1 MKLLPD
7 SIRTRTILVLLIGL
21 TASHLASTVVYSTD
35 RDQVLA
41 AANEQRVIDRLAV
54 LAQVVDTTAEVS
66 RPNVAEAISS
76 PTLHVVWERNA
87 AVAADHREDEKREPI
102 RAALAP
108 HFGALDENR
117 LHVFVVAPAGPAP
130 RAFAS
135 ALHFLHHHPS
145 DQRLQV
151 SLALKDGSWVH
162 FHLSIDE
169 APTTWSR
176 ESMIS
181 TLVMLLGTLVIAIWA
196 TRWIT
201 APLASFA
208 RAAERLGMDVSAQ
221 PLPEDGPQ
229 EVRAAARAFNQMQR
243 RIRSFVED
251 RLAMLAAVSHDLR
264 TPITRLRLR
273 TEQLPI
279 AVLQQDK
286 MLQDLDEMEQMVS
299 SSLAFAKDEAT
310 DEPNQPIDLTA
321 LLGSICDDLT
331 DAGFDADFEWTDRLV
346 YRGRPLAMK
355 RLFSNLIENAVRYG
369 QCARVRAIA
378 HPGRIEV
385 VVRDQGPG
393 IPDAQLEQ
401 VFKPFFRLESSRNK
415 RTGGLGLGLANVRT
429 IARAHGGDVRLAN
442 RPEGGL
448 AAVVTLPYNSE
459 ERPESLS
466 R

>member
-35 RDQVLA
+35 REQVLA
-41 AANEQRVIDRLAV
+41 AANEQRMADRLAV
-54 LAQVVDTTAEVS
+54 LAQVIDTTAEAL

-76 PTLHVVWERNA
+76 PALHVVWERNGI
-87 AVAADHREDEKREPI
+87 VATDHREDDKR
-102 RAALAP
+102 ALIQASLRS
-108 HFGALDENR
+108 HFGTLDDNR
-117 LHVFVVAPAGPAP
+117 LHVFVVSPADPAP
-130 RAFAS
+130 RNLAS
-135 ALHFLHHHPS
+135 ALHFLHHQPS

-162 FHLSIDE
+162 FHLSINE

-181 TLVMLLGTLVIAIWA
+181 TLVMVLGTLIIAIWA
-196 TRWIT
+196 TGWIT

-221 PLPEDGPQ
+221 PLSEDGPQ

-243 RIRSFVED
+243 RIRSFVDD

-279 AVLQQDK
+279 EALQQDK

-299 SSLAFAKDEAT
+299 SSMAFAKDEAT
-310 DEPNQPIDLTA
+310 DEPSQPIDLTA

-331 DAGFDADFEWTDRLV
+331 DAGFDADFAWAERLV
-346 YRGRPLAMK
+346 YRGRPVAMK

-369 QCARVRAIA
+369 QCARVRAVA
-378 HPGRIEV
+378 YPERIEV
-385 VVRDQGPG
+385 VVQDQGPG
-393 IPDAQLEQ
+393 IPEAQLEQ
-401 VFKPFFRLESSRNK
+401 VFKPFFRLETSRNR

-429 IARAHGGDVRLAN
+429 IARAHGGDVRLCN

-448 AAVVTLPYNSE
+448 AAVVILPHHSE
-459 ERPESLS
+459 ERPES
-466 R
+466 